1 MIRVM
6 VVDDEKYM
14 LQSIVNILQQCGVFV
29 AAEFTRS
36 TDALNWVKDNYKTVD
51 AVFLDVSMPIINGFA
66 LADVVLSLDDKMPVV
81 FVTAYDS
88 YAVMAFEKDAIDYV
102 LKPTSVERISLTLKR
117 IEALM
122 QLRAEKADKAEK
134 KPLDNLRLRDLKRDE
149 LWEKKRIRS
158 AMLKKLSGA
167 KHADEVL
174 LFNAGNWKW
183 MKKDFISCFNKDKF
197 DKYVQVLV
205 GDEVYETT
213 ENLAD
218 FKECF
223 REKNWVNC
231 FRATF
236 VNVNQVTKLEKTPG
250 GEGGWLCLKNT
261 DKKIPVSRGYLD
273 DVFVRLN
280 SDEHDANQ

>member
-1 MIRVM
+1 M